1 MFSHSAKVLRE
12 LATGIRTMTVPSP
25 LTNNNDDMS
34 AAIEAAKGFTSDLS
48 EDTSLLEVMH
58 GAVVASLLSDL
69 VMRIKAITE
78 SVEKLAQLARLKK
91 TQRIRNDVVINVED

>member
-1 MFSHSAKVLRE
+1 MCSHSAKVLRE
-12 LATGIRTMTVPSP
+12 FATGIRTMTVPSP

-48 EDTSLLEVMH
+48 DTSLLEVMH
-58 GAVVASLLSDL
+58 VAVVASLLSDL

-78 SVEKLAQLARLKK
+78 SVDNLAQLARFKK
-91 TQRIRNDVVINVED
+91 TQQTRNHVVINVED

>member
-1 MFSHSAKVLRE
+1 MCSHSAKVLRE
-12 LATGIRTMTVPSP
+12 FATGIRTMTVPSP

-34 AAIEAAKGFTSDLS
+34 AAIEAANGFTSDLS

-58 GAVVASLLSDL
+58 VAVVASLLSDL

-78 SVEKLAQLARLKK
+78 SVDNLAQLARFKK
-91 TQRIRNDVVINVED
+91 TQQTRNHVVINVED